1 MKKIT
6 RSLLSAL
13 LAMLVMVGVISPMAS
28 AIQLSGFKG
37 DNDVWLVDANTHR
50 SSSTINLYG
59 RADYLCL
66 KMKNDKKT
74 YSIYYFEMYSDSS
87 YKNKIAAFSTGGD
100 NKEYLTLSMSFDNL
114 KSGTYY
120 AKTYVYKETIRSS
133 RPYYFDAKKDPSTE
147 RKYTIKIN
155 KKGTDIDDMNTV
167 MYGFENTEKGPAIY
181 WYSVPGATGYHVY
194 RKNTSTGK
202 YDKIGSAKDSGEKL
216 SFYVDKELKG
226 INATRSY
233 KVVAYKGSLKTPHS
247 LLPMKVKAYKA
258 PVVKVESAKNNFLK
272 ISWSKVASN
281 AKYYVYMC
289 TDNTDWKKVK
299 TTNSLSY
306 EISMKD
312 RDSNVK
318 YYFTVIAEINGIYSA
333 YDESGKSIHYLEAAT
348 LKDCTYPKDGGITVN
363 WSKVKGADSYRIY
376 RHTETEKKWVKLVEV
391 GNVSSYTDKT
401 ANAEDYY
408 YYTVRPMRKGKTGS
422 YDYKGIPGTI
432 LTKPELYD
440 IVELGD
446 NTIRLSWSEQPNNCE
461 YLIYDKISGSWSRI
475 GVTRENYFDY
485 KLPYEIG
492 THIFTSKPYR
502 KPIAGEHD
510 NKGVTYQ
517 SFPQINLTYCYADTN
532 GMNFVWEKP
541 NGAGD
546 SVIFRKTADSEYEQL
561 AQISENRYC
570 DTTAENGVEYTYKI
584 AYLYNDE
591 VIEKS
596 AVEKVIGFSDET
608 VEIVEKEYD
617 IYVAPSGFS
626 KNGYNLEIKDYNPS
640 AVYVLYEKTK
650 NGWVKCRDQKSYKE
664 GTVFVTASL
673 NGSSEYAL
681 QKIDGNGII
690 SKLPEQGMV
699 VNGVYS
705 PSEMSLSFKNGDATI
720 TWSTENLTFENV
732 IIYRNKTRIAVVPAS
747 DGKYVDKDLGIG
759 AFYTYVL
766 RGESNGF
773 ASPNYLWKECAYLE
787 APKVKVSENEN
798 GLKISWSNVGW
809 MTSYAVYR
817 KSATQ
822 TSWKRIAS
830 IPSYDDD
837 FYFIDKNVNDME
849 EYTYTVKALY
859 KNSNNPYDKE
869 GVKYTYIVSP
879 KFTTKNT
886 SSGVKITIE
895 EKAGVDGYV
904 IKEKIDGKWKTIK
917 TLDDPSKTT
926 YTDKNV
932 VGGQKKQYVVL
943 AYKGD
948 CKGYR
953 TRGNVHYFLE
963 QPEITSLTKTSKG
976 VKVKFDKVEGAAG
989 YYVYRKAAGSTKWTK
1004 VTTTK
1009 SLEFV
1014 DTKVKSGV
1022 KYTYTVKAYCSNKT
1036 IESAYNKTGW
1046 SITYKK

>member
-6 RSLLSAL
+6 RRLLSAL

-28 AIQLSGFKG
+28 AIQFSEFKG
-37 DNDVWLVDANTHR
+37 NNDVWLVDANTHR

-66 KMKNDKKT
+66 KMKSDKKT

-100 NKEYLTLSMSFDNL
+100 GKEYLTLSMSFDNL

-233 KVVAYKGSLKTPHS
+233 KVVAYKGSLKTPQS

-306 EISMKD
+306 EISMKN

-376 RHTETEKKWVKLVEV
+376 RHTATEKKWVKLVEV

-475 GVTRENYFDY
+475 GVTRENYYDY

-517 SFPQINLTYCYADTN
+517 SFPQINITGYFADSN
-532 GMNFVWEKP
+532 GLNFVWEKP
-541 NGAGD
+541 IGAGD
-546 SVIFRKTADSEYEQL
+546 SVIYRKTADGEYELLTQT
-561 AQISENRYC
+561 SETKYC

-591 VIEKS
+591 VNEKG
-596 AVEKVIGFSDET
+596 AVEKMVSIGDET
-608 VEIVEKEYD
+608 TGIVDKCYKSYSKSVYIDGYD
-617 IYVAPSGFS
+617 
-626 KNGYNLEIKDYNPS
+626 LEIEDYDPS
-640 AVYVLYEKTK
+640 VEYVLYQKSGDNWYK
-650 NGWVKCRDQKSYKE
+650 PYNQKSYKE
-664 GTVFVTASL
+664 GTFFVEAYQCDE
-673 NGSSEYAL
+673 EYAIL
-681 QKIDGNGII
+681 KIDSNGTI
-690 SKLPEQGMV
+690 SRLPE
-699 VNGVYS
+699 NGVVVKYS
-705 PSEMSLSFKNGDATI
+705 TAPADVSLAFKDEVATVS
-720 TWSTENLTFENV
+720 WSTETLNSENV
-732 IIYRNKTRIAVVPAS
+732 VIYHNGTEVATLPATE
-747 DGKYVDKDLGIG
+747 GKYVSDKLTKGELHS
-759 AFYTYVL
+759 FSLY
-766 RGESNGF
+766 GESNGF
-773 ASPNYLWKECAYLE
+773 VSSSGVTIRYNYMN
-787 APKVKVSENEN
+787 APEVSARENKSGIEV
-798 GLKISWSNVGW
+798 SWSKIP
-809 MTSYAVYR
+809 SADKYIVYR
-817 KSATQ
+817 KSSAQ
-822 TSWKRIAS
+822 GSWERIAKLS
-830 IPSYDDD
+830 GNKFSY
-837 FYFIDKNVNDME
+837 IDKNVEDMT
-849 EYTYTVKALY
+849 EYIYTVRAGYGDTL
-859 KNSNNPYDKE
+859 SPYDKN

-953 TRGNVHYFLE
+953 TLGNVHYFLE

>member
-37 DNDVWLVDANTHR
+37 NNDVWLVDANTHR

-66 KMKNDKKT
+66 KMKDDKET

-133 RPYYFDAKKDPSTE
+133 RPYYFDADKDPATE

-226 INATRSY
+226 INATRNY
-233 KVVAYKGSLKTPHS
+233 KVVAYKGSLKTPQS

-289 TDNTDWKKVK
+289 TDNTDWKKIK

-306 EISMKD
+306 EVSMKD

-333 YDESGKSIHYLEAAT
+333 YDESGKSIHYLKAAT

-376 RHTETEKKWVKLVEV
+376 RHTATEKKWVKLVEV

-446 NTIRLSWSEQPNNCE
+446 NTIRLSWSEQQNKCS
-461 YLIYDKISGSWSRI
+461 YIVYDKISGSWSRI
-475 GVTRENYFDY
+475 GYTSDNYFDY
-485 KLPYEIG
+485 NLPYTAG
-492 THIFTSKPYR
+492 THIFTVKPYR
-502 KPIAGEHD
+502 NPVSGKYD
-510 NKGVTYQ
+510 SKGVSYE
-517 SFPQINLTYCYADTN
+517 SFPQIKITDYFADANGINL
-532 GMNFVWEKP
+532 VWEKP
-541 NGAGD
+541 KGAGD

-570 DTTAENGVEYTYKI
+570 DTTAESAVEYTYKV
-584 AYLYNDE
+584 AYIYD
-591 VIEKS
+591 
-596 AVEKVIGFSDET
+596 G
-608 VEIVEKEYD
+608 EIVENSGAEKVVTVRDEVVGIADEQYEIYD
-617 IYVAPSGFS
+617 ADYVY
-626 KNGYNLEIKDYNPS
+626 GYNVIIENYDESEK
-640 AVYVLYEKTK
+640 YVLYQKI
-650 NGWVKCRDQKSYKE
+650 NGEWVNKDTDLETYKE
-664 GTVFVTASL
+664 GAVFVPFYPNSL
-673 NGSSEYAL
+673 SEYAIK
-681 QKIDGNGII
+681 KINKNDGSVGR
-690 SKLPEQGMV
+690 LPENGFV
-699 VNGVYS
+699 VGYDEY
-705 PSEMSLSFKNGDATI
+705 PTDMALSYKNEAITV
-720 TWSTENLTFENV
+720 TWSTENLKCENV
-732 IIYRNKTRIAVVPAS
+732 SVYRNGKRIAVVPAT
-747 DGKYVDKDLGIG
+747 DGKYLDENLEKGEYYSYI
-759 AFYTYVL
+759 L
-766 RGESNGF
+766 RGVTSGFESLSADIAYF
-773 ASPNYLWKECAYLE
+773 AFLKTPE
-787 APKVKVSENEN
+787 VKVSENN
-798 GLKISWSNVGW
+798 TGLKISWDEVEYAD
-809 MTSYAVYR
+809 SYIVYR
-817 KSATQ
+817 KSAEQ
-822 TSWKRIAS
+822 TSWKKIATR
-830 IPSYDDD
+830 SYWESNS
-837 FYFIDKNVNDME
+837 YIDRNVNDME
-849 EYTYTVKALY
+849 EYTYTVKAVY
-859 KNSNNPYDKE
+859 KNSNNPYNKE

-953 TRGNVHYFLE
+953 TLGNVHYFLE

-1004 VTTTK
+1004 VATTK